1 MPETP
6 TGRAGCPWNAVRM
19 SLGTALVTGP
29 TAGIGRSF
37 ADVLASRGHDLVLVA
52 RNKQRLDELA
62 EELRGRYAV
71 DVDVIAADLADRAEL
86 ALVEARVADRERPIS
101 LLVNNAGFGHKHPFT
116 ENTVED
122 EQEMLD
128 VLVTAVMRLSHA
140 AIGPMLERG
149 DGAIVNVSS
158 VAAFLPRGT
167 YSAAKAYVVSFSEW
181 LDLTYRARGVR
192 GMALCPGF
200 VRTEFHER
208 MGVGRDSA
216 PAWMWLDAD
225 RLVREALTDLEKG
238 RTISVPSKRYK
249 LLSGVARYTPSS
261 LQARFQGLGRK

>member
-1 MPETP
+1 
-6 TGRAGCPWNAVRM
+6 M
-19 SLGTALVTGP
+19 SRGTALITGP
-29 TAGIGRSF
+29 TAGIGRAF
-37 ADVLASRGHDLVLVA
+37 ADQLAARGDDLVLVA
-52 RNKQRLDELA
+52 RNHERLEELA
-62 EELRGRYAV
+62 AELRSAHGV
-71 DVDVIAADLADRAEL
+71 DVEVLAADLAERVDL
-86 ALVEARVADRERPIS
+86 ARVERRLADPERPVS

-140 AIGPMLERG
+140 AVGPMLERG
-149 DGAIVNVSS
+149 EGAILNVAS

-167 YSAAKAYVVSFSEW
+167 YSSAKAYVVSFSEW

-216 PAWMWLDAD
+216 PRWMWLDAD
-225 RLVREALTDLEKG
+225 RLVREALEDLDRGK
-238 RTISVPSKRYK
+238 TISVPSKRYK
-249 LLSGVARYTPSS
+249 VLTAVARSTPSS
-261 LQARFQGLGRK
+261 VQARFQALGRR

>member
-1 MPETP
+1 
-6 TGRAGCPWNAVRM
+6 M
-19 SLGTALVTGP
+19 SPGTALITGP

-37 ADVLASRGHDLVLVA
+37 ADQLAARGHDLVLVA
-52 RNKQRLDELA
+52 RDGNRLVELA
-62 EELRGRYAV
+62 EQLRARHGV
-71 DVDVIAADLADRAEL
+71 EVEVLAADLADRASL
-86 ALVEARVADRERPIS
+86 AQVEARVADPSRPVS
-101 LLVNNAGFGHKHPFT
+101 LLVNNAGFGHKLAFT

-149 DGAIVNVSS
+149 EGAIVNVSS

-181 LDLTYRARGVR
+181 LDLTYRDRGVR

-200 VRTEFHER
+200 VRTEFHDR
-208 MGVGRDSA
+208 MGVGTDSA
-216 PAWMWLDAD
+216 PRWMWLDSD
-225 RLVREALTDLEKG
+225 RLVSDALADLEKG
-238 RTISVPSKRYK
+238 RSISIPSKRYK
-249 LLSGVARYTPSS
+249 VLSTIARYTPSS
-261 LQARFQGLGRK
+261 VQARFQGLGRR

>member
-1 MPETP
+1 MI
-6 TGRAGCPWNAVRM
+6 AGA
-19 SLGTALVTGP
+19 ALVTGP
-29 TAGIGRSF
+29 TAGIGRAF
-37 ADVLASRGHDLVLVA
+37 AEALGSRGHDLVLVA
-52 RNKQRLDELA
+52 RDEQRLDELA
-62 EELRGRYAV
+62 EHLRTKHGVAV
-71 DVDVIAADLADRAEL
+71 EVIVADLADREAT
-86 ALVEARVADRERPIS
+86 ARVEARLADRRRPVSI
-101 LLVNNAGFGHKHPFT
+101 LVNNAGFGHKQPFT
-116 ENTVED
+116 ENSVED

-149 DGAIVNVSS
+149 EGAIVNISS

-181 LDLTYRARGVR
+181 LDLTYRDRGVR

-208 MGVGRDSA
+208 MGVSRDSA
-216 PAWMWLDAD
+216 PGWMWLDAD
-225 RLVREALTDLEKG
+225 RLVREALEDLDKG
-238 RTISVPSKRYK
+238 RSISIPSKRYK
-249 LLSGVARYTPSS
+249 ALSAVARYTPST